1 MGGGGG
7 RRNSPDPQ
15 QEEVKRKEK
24 EEERTKFPQTSS
36 QFPRN
41 EEGARAEEWR
51 CLCAGSAI
59 YISSQHSHP
68 NLGRERGKGVAGRGE
83 RRERKARGCQRD
95 ALKATSSRQYTHH
108 FAPRDARTMPAINA
122 VFAISPREEARDTF
136 RSRRA
141 TTDIS
146 PLVRQYLSSLL
157 HSPPLAPPSSP
168 SVSPSAL
175 ASLALPPAF
184 PGRLDLA

>member
-1 MGGGGG
+1 MKRERERRSGAAFVRVRPSIFQANIRTRIWGGSGG
-7 RRNSPDPQ
+7 RGRGRRRGS
-15 QEEVKRKEK
+15 
-24 EEERTKFPQTSS
+24 RTRGKGV
-36 QFPRN
+36 R
-41 EEGARAEEWR
+41 G
-51 CLCAGSAI
+51 
-59 YISSQHSHP
+59 
-68 NLGRERGKGVAGRGE
+68 ERGEGVAGRGE